1 MGLLDISKLI
11 EKSINKRIQEN
22 LRKKDGKM
30 KKASSMDIIRS
41 SIVYFY
47 NHKRVNIPESIE
59 KTFSDSLTGFKRA
72 EARGKMGGIVAMK

>member
-1 MGLLDISKLI
+1 
-11 EKSINKRIQEN
+11 
-22 LRKKDGKM
+22 M

-59 KTFSDSLTGFKRA
+59 KTFSGSLTGFKQA